1 MTIIGKKNDK
11 VKPSGFIEG
20 PGGKIDISGLNCIY
34 AVGAI
39 PVCRVFIPP
48 EFLSQI
54 PDEQTNEIYT
64 VKVSGE
70 DGDKTIFTGYIAG
83 DSGRI
88 TGTKVMGGVDIV
100 HVARDMDE
108 TRISSPSLHP
118 SSISD
123 YSYTMMKPGS
133 NLGSSST
140 FEPATFFKPGGGKLP
155 EQIVS
160 GLKEIMSAL
169 QSETMTVGGE
179 KAKTETLQKGID
191 LLSKLTFKDGTL
203 KGDIESPLASSD
215 GSNNSINTWV
225 RQRCE
230 GSFNGARS
238 VWDTLTAIFSE
249 FGIYM
254 ICDNEGKVF
263 TAVDCSSM
271 SSDKNKLDGEYIATF
286 DKTSAMF
293 RSISEV
299 LLASENVRA
308 TKLSDKGAPGGF
320 VSAMSGSAGATLVL
334 QVPGWLNPIVETDS
348 EKLVSA
354 MQAYA
359 KAMLFLEKSK
369 FRTVSITG
377 PLAPL
382 AVPGTI
388 IQISPYSAMKARSGG
403 QIEDFKKTYI
413 GYCYQL
419 VHEIDVQGE
428 VLQTTFYLKNVSIA
442 GGNNEL
448 SEHPLFS
455 DVKPFELK

>member
-20 PGGKIDISGLNCIY
+20 PGGKIDIAGLNCIY

-48 EFLSQI
+48 EFLSKI
-54 PDEQTNEIYT
+54 PDEQTNDIYS
-64 VKVSGE
+64 VKISGE

-83 DSGRI
+83 DNGRI
-88 TGTKVMGGVDIV
+88 TGTRVMGGVDLV
-100 HVARDMDE
+100 HPARDLDE
-108 TRISSPSLHP
+108 TRLSAPSLHP
-118 SSISD
+118 SSIID
-123 YSYTMMKPGS
+123 YNYTMRYARDTG
-133 NLGSSST
+133 GT
-140 FEPATFFKPGGGKLP
+140 FESTTFFSPGGGKLP
-155 EQIVS
+155 EQIIS
-160 GLKEIMSAL
+160 GMKKVMAVL
-169 QSETMTVGGE
+169 QSDNALVGGE
-179 KAKTETLQKGID
+179 KSKKETLQKGID
-191 LLSKLTFKDGTL
+191 LLSRLTFKDGTI
-203 KGDIESPLASSD
+203 KAEIESPLAAED
-215 GSNNSINTWV
+215 GSNNSINTWIW
-225 RQRCE
+225 QRCT
-230 GSFNGARS
+230 GSFNAARS
-238 VWDTLTAIFSE
+238 AWDTLTAIFSE

-254 ICDNEGKVF
+254 ICDNEGKIF

-271 SSDKNKLDGEYIATF
+271 SFDKNKLDGEYITTF

-293 RSISEV
+293 RNIAEV
-299 LLASENVRA
+299 QLASDNVRPSA
-308 TKLSDKGAPGGF
+308 HTDKGVPGGF
-320 VSAMSGSAGATLVL
+320 VRAMSGSVGATLVL
-334 QVPGWLNPIVETDS
+334 QVPGWLNPIIETNS
-348 EKLVSA
+348 NKLMAA

-359 KAMLFLEKSK
+359 KAMLFLEKNK
-369 FRTVSITG
+369 FRTVSVTG

-428 VLQTTFYLKNVSIA
+428 VLQTTFYLKNVSVA
-442 GGNNEL
+442 GGNSEL

-455 DVKPFELK
+455 DVAPFELK